1 MYSLKCSYFTAEF
14 KSLND
19 LIAHIMISGMDPSYE
34 ITCNGEGIGETAMDY
49 IAF

>member
-1 MYSLKCSYFTAEF
+1 MYSLKCSYFTVEF

-49 IAF
+49 IVF